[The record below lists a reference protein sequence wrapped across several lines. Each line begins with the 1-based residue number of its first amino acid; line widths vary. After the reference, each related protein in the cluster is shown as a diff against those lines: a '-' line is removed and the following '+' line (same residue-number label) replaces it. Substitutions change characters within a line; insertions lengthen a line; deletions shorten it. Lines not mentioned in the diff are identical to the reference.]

1 MYTHLALSK
10 SLIPF
15 LPGMDDVHLLGANIS
30 YNHQPLQLHQMQE
43 LDPKDML

>member
-1 MYTHLALSK
+1 MYTHLAQSKGLS
-10 SLIPF
+10 PF

-30 YNHQPLQLHQMQE
+30 CNHQLLQLHQMQE